1 MKFLS
6 DNTKLNIIYNFIN
19 LDAQIPSSLDFDT
32 YNLTPSKAAE
42 NWKNMEESGGRRI
55 KRSIWIDMN
64 SISLCDKKMLQKFKK
79 FGLIKEYIEG
89 KQVEIEEYN
98 QMNGFDSS
106 ETINDR
112 GLTNIGTFRAYVEAY
127 LLENNNINENMMCL
141 VRQMEPSEKG
151 LPIQIYIFAKDTD
164 WIRYESIQAD
174 IFDHLLAVVP
184 EFGLRVFQRNTDLG
198 K

>member
-1 MKFLS
+1 
-6 DNTKLNIIYNFIN
+6 
-19 LDAQIPSSLDFDT
+19 
-32 YNLTPSKAAE
+32 
-42 NWKNMEESGGRRI
+42 
-55 KRSIWIDMN
+55 
-64 SISLCDKKMLQKFKK
+64 MLQKFKK

-106 ETINDR
+106 EAINGR

-151 LPIQIYIFAKDTD
+151 LPIQIYVFAKDTD
-164 WIRYESIQAD
+164 WTRYEKIQAD

-198 K
+198 KQFRVEITTLLRQIQGR